1 MRLRLA
7 VLAVAAS
14 TFAFLA
20 GTAGGAI
27 APQKGIAGVKLGMSQ
42 AKVRSVLGKPV
53 SVVHGKN
60 DFGKY
65 TMFRYIRLQVIF
77 QGNSAVT
84 DVSTSRKSE
93 RTRSGAGIGSTED
106 QIKAKVAG
114 VKCKVES
121 GFHHCFVGRFLPGKR
136 VTDFLF
142 ANDRVVRVDIAIV
155 ID

>member
-7 VLAVAAS
+7 VLAFAVS

-27 APQKGIAGVKLGMSQ
+27 VPQKGIAGVNLGMSQ

-53 SVVHGKN
+53 SIIHAKN
-60 DFGKY
+60 TFGKY
-65 TMFRYIRLQVIF
+65 TMFRYLRLQVIF
-77 QGNSAVT
+77 QGNSAAT
-84 DVSTSRKSE
+84 DVSTSRKGE
-93 RTRSGAGIGSTED
+93 RTKSGAGVGSTEA
-106 QIKAKVAG
+106 QVKAKVAG

-142 ANDRVVRVDIAIV
+142 ADGRVVRVDIAVV